1 MSELPLHPAIVH
13 IPLVLTLVIPLAAGA
28 LAWALWRDR
37 LPSSTLPS
45 LPSSTWVGVVVL
57 QAIVVGAAFLALR
70 TGGQE
75 EERVEDRVAEATI
88 EAHEEL
94 AEAFTWTA
102 GAVLLLAAA
111 AYAVRSGPGKR
122 ALMAATVAGS
132 LATLAIGL
140 QVGHA
145 GGHIVYG
152 PGGLS
157 AGSAEAT
164 SEPGAPS
171 LPEPGERGEHG
182 ERDDD

>member
-37 LPSSTLPS
+37 LPSP
-45 LPSSTWVGVVVL
+45 TWVAVVVL

-75 EERVEDRVAEATI
+75 EERVEDLVAEATI
-88 EAHEEL
+88 ETHEEL

-157 AGSAEAT
+157 AGGDAVT
-164 SEPGAPS
+164 SESGAPA
-171 LPEPGERGEHG
+171 LPERGEHG
-182 ERDDD
+182 EHDD